1 MRRGRTGGPRL
12 RPRGPPA
19 GRGGEAQTAGRTKV
33 VKHGHRRS
41 SLTGAGTKNSQLLQG
56 ADGHHTDPKTRLNTA
71 QHRANTPGKSCA
83 SRQGGQPARREEKMN
98 AATGPGAGMKD
109 QTLQRERT
117 GPEEGEIQALGGACR
132 MVYQKDGNRNRRDI
146 QDLETGRLC
155 DARKW
160 VSSRTDAGILTG
172 GMARRQAGSERDP
185 GVLPRLEREL
195 RRTASGREHG
205 LKQDRKPK
213 S

>member
-1 MRRGRTGGPRL
+1 
-12 RPRGPPA
+12 
-19 GRGGEAQTAGRTKV
+19 
-33 VKHGHRRS
+33 
-41 SLTGAGTKNSQLLQG
+41 
-56 ADGHHTDPKTRLNTA
+56 
-71 QHRANTPGKSCA
+71 
-83 SRQGGQPARREEKMN
+83 MN

-160 VSSRTDAGILTG
+160 ISSRTDAGSSPGEWRVVRPAPNETL
-172 GMARRQAGSERDP
+172 AFCPDWKGS
-185 GVLPRLEREL
+185 
-195 RRTASGREHG
+195 
-205 LKQDRKPK
+205 
-213 S
+213 